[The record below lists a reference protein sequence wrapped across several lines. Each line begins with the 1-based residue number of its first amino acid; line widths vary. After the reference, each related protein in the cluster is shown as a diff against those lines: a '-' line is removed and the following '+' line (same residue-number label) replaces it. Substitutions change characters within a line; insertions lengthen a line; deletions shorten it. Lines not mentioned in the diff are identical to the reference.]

1 MHYEQVLF
9 EICLFHYEISSQ
21 YPCLYCLSWVLVV
34 LIILI
39 WRLLIMF
46 FTKTA
51 SSQSDFCQIVVILVC
66 TTKLIFLRNLCAC
79 GNTFT
84 IYTIQLY
91 TASRNRT
98 ESAPQWSR
106 SALKLWNS
114 LPNSNKSANS
124 LPAFKK
130 RTGRSFL

>member
-66 TTKLIFLRNLCAC
+66 TTKLIFLRNLCMWKYFHDLHY
-79 GNTFT
+79 TV
-84 IYTIQLY
+84 IY
-91 TASRNRT
+91 S
-98 ESAPQWSR
+98 
-106 SALKLWNS
+106 LKE
-114 LPNSNKSANS
+114 PD
-124 LPAFKK
+124 
-130 RTGRSFL
+130 